1 MTDPLGVA
9 SHAIDGGRVVAL
21 SGELDAS
28 TARGLAEQLF
38 GEPGSLVVVDL
49 SRLTF
54 IDSSGLGAIHAARR
68 RMTESGGTLVLCRPN
83 PMVSLVLEVTGL
95 DQWVVH
101 WEPRWSN
108 GSPLG
113 TTP

>member
-9 SHAIDGGRVVAL
+9 SSTFEGGRVVAL
-21 SGELDAS
+21 SGELDVS
-28 TARGLAEQLF
+28 TAQGLAEQLI

-49 SRLTF
+49 SQLTF
-54 IDSSGLGAIHAARR
+54 VDSSGLGAIHAARR
-68 RMTESGGTLVLCRPN
+68 KMIECGGNLVLCRPN
-83 PMVSLVLEVTGL
+83 PMVSLVLEITGL
-95 DQWVVH
+95 DQWVTD

-108 GSPLG
+108 GSQLG